1 MMRKPEEPREP
12 RAAMDPRAMLANEQ
26 MKLKQL
32 MQKRGE
38 LQHTL
43 TLVEQQI
50 MKVQGAMEILQAIK

>member
-1 MMRKPEEPREP
+1 MMRKPEEPRET
-12 RAAMDPRAMLANEQ
+12 RMDTRAMLANEQ